1 MDPTIAGFQWFIT
14 NIMGITSA
22 QLPSTASVIA
32 FAYNLA
38 YNTVNPALA
47 CMPNANTAEPTIYAT
62 AVYNLAA
69 DMLINFAPDSAGP
82 PPSTYFADLRKS
94 FGCNSFVGGVI
105 NSTSDEG
112 TSQGMVVPDFAQ
124 TLTVAQ
130 VQNLKTPY
138 GRMYLGIAAG
148 YGPLWGLS

>member
-1 MDPTIAGFQWFIT
+1 MNPTIAGFQWFIA

-22 QLPSTASVIA
+22 QLPTTAGVIA
-32 FAYNLA
+32 FAYNMA

-47 CMPNANTAEPTIYAT
+47 CMPNANTSEPTMYAT

-69 DMLINFAPDSAGP
+69 DLLINFAQDT
-82 PPSTYFADLRKS
+82 PPSTYFKDLRAS

-105 NSTSDEG
+105 SSTGDEG
-112 TSQGMVVPDFAQ
+112 TNQSMTVPEFAN
-124 TLTVAQ
+124 TLTISQ
-130 VQNLKTPY
+130 LQNLKTPY
-138 GRMYLGIAAG
+138 GRIYLGIAQA